1 MCQRH
6 KNPCNFK
13 AICYQWFLAISA
25 GCMCRDP
32 AVFRKFTFNRS
43 AQEGETFPAVRKNHP
58 IALSSN
64 IDLGGLII
72 VPGMPTADHPKD
84 LQRPRRLAAT
94 RGY

>member
-1 MCQRH
+1 MPQMCPRH

-25 GCMCRDP
+25 KYMRRGL
-32 AVFRKFTFNRS
+32 AAFRKFTFNRS
-43 AQEGETFPAVRKNHP
+43 AQEGVTFPAVRKKHP

-64 IDLGGLII
+64 IDLRGLKI

-84 LQRPRRLAAT
+84 L
-94 RGY
+94 